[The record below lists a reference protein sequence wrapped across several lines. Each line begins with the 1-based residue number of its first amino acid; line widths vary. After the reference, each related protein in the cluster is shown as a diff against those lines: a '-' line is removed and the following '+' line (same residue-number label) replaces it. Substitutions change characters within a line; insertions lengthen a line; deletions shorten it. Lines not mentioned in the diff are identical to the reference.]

1 KNVGVGKTVTVS
13 GITIA
18 GADAG
23 NYTLTNT
30 TATTTAN
37 ITAKSLT
44 VSATADNKA
53 YDGNTTAGVHLTTNA
68 LAGDVVT
75 ASDTGATFAD
85 KNVGVGKTVMVSGI
99 TIGGADAGNYTLSN
113 TTATAKADITAA
125 TSLPKAFVNP
135 LSLLEGLSG
144 LTSFVFQVK
153 LPYGGSL
160 KGPVTF
166 AVF

>member
-53 YDGNTTAGVHLTTNA
+53 YDGTTTATVHLTTNA

-75 ASDTGATFAD
+75 ASDTSATFSD
-85 KNVGVGKTVMVSGI
+85 KNVGVGKTVTVSGI

-113 TTATAKADITAA
+113 TTATATANITAKSLTVSA
-125 TSLPKAFVNP
+125 TADNKAYD
-135 LSLLEGLSG
+135 G
-144 LTSFVFQVK
+144 T
-153 LPYGGSL
+153 
-160 KGPVTF
+160 TT
-166 AVF
+166 AVVHL